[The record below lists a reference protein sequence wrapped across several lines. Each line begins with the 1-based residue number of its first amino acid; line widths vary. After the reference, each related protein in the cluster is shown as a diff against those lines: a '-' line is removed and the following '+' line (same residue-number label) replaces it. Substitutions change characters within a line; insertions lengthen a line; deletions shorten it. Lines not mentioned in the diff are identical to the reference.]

1 MEHINYDEYEK
12 IKIQEATQIAQRII
26 DGEEKTIP
34 LKIAMKQLDKQI
46 NKMEKKDKKV
56 KNIKE
61 KELKNITKGGIRYT
75 I

>member
-26 DGEEKTIP
+26 DGKEKTIP

>member
-12 IKIQEATQIAQRII
+12 MKIQEATKIAQKII
-26 DGEEKTIP
+26 DGKEKTIP
-34 LKIAMKQLDKQI
+34 FKIAMKQLDKQI
-46 NKMEKKDKKV
+46 DKMEKKDKKA

-61 KELKNITKGGIRYT
+61 KELRNITKGGIRYT

>member
-26 DGEEKTIP
+26 DGKEKTIP
-34 LKIAMKQLDKQI
+34 LIIAMKQLDKQI

>member
-26 DGEEKTIP
+26 DGKEKTIP
-34 LKIAMKQLDKQI
+34 LIISMKQLDKQI

>member
-26 DGEEKTIP
+26 DGKEKTIP
-34 LKIAMKQLDKQI
+34 LTIAMKQLDKQI
-46 NKMEKKDKKV
+46 NNMEKKDKKV